1 MVIHTNLNALSW
13 GSNYTFS
20 FFDYNNNSKRERLAA
35 RIWACLVSIES
46 NPQILSEKRA
56 VGLVC
61 KPGRKNIEKTA
72 NLLVDELIRRNIRV
86 LSDKGSCSTTHD
98 KSEVVDIADMDVD
111 FVITIGGDGTILY
124 TLGQL
129 PDRETPLFCVN
140 KGTVGFMTESSIAN
154 AVSTLKEILQGNC
167 IIEDNINLASGVAKQ
182 RFDDALNEVYVVSRV
197 PGRLLTFDIRVDGVQ
212 VDYGRADGAMV
223 ATPTGSSAYA
233 LAAGGSILTPRV
245 HGLIFVPVCPPRF
258 ELKSMVIPDDA
269 LIEMELT
276 KIEAPGLAVI
286 DGQTHFEVEPG
297 EIVWV
302 KKSEGVTRFVR
313 LSNNYYHR
321 LNTRLVP
328 RTRQVK

>member
-1 MVIHTNLNALSW
+1 M
-13 GSNYTFS
+13 
-20 FFDYNNNSKRERLAA
+20 
-35 RIWACLVSIES
+35 SIES

-61 KPGRKNIEKTA
+61 KPGRKDIEKTA
-72 NLLVDELIRRNIRV
+72 SLLVDELIRRNIRV
-86 LSDKGSCSTTHD
+86 LGDRGSCSTTHD
-98 KSEVVDIADMDVD
+98 KVEVTDISDMDVD

-140 KGTVGFMTESSIAN
+140 KGTVGFMTESSTNN
-154 AVSTLKEILQGNC
+154 AVSSLKEILEGNC
-167 IIEDNINLASGVAKQ
+167 IIESNINITSGVGKQ
-182 RFDDALNEVYVVSRV
+182 RFEDALNEVYVVSRV
-197 PGRLLTFDIRVDGVQ
+197 PGRLLTFDVRVDGVQ

-258 ELKSMVIPDDA
+258 ELKSMIFPDDSS
-269 LIEMELT
+269 IEMELA

-286 DGQTHFEVEPG
+286 DGQTQFDVESGEV
-297 EIVWV
+297 VWV

-313 LSNNYYHR
+313 LSDNYYHR

-328 RTRQVK
+328 RTQQVK